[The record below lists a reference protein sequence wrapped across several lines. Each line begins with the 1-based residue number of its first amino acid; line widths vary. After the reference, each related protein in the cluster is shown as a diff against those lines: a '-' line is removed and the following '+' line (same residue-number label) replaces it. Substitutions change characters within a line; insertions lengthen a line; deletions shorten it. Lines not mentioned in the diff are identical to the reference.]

1 MARKVLLSFLGTGP
15 LESKETRTYK
25 DIHPEQQHGE
35 RHEDDGGEEDFHQSG
50 NSEEMGW

>member
-1 MARKVLLSFLGTGP
+1 V
-15 LESKETRTYK
+15 EKE

-35 RHEDDGGEEDFHQSG
+35 PQEDDGGEEDFHYNG